1 MLTTPLHPNH
11 TKLGAQL
18 APFAG
23 WEMPIHYG
31 SQIEEHHQV
40 RRAAGLFDVSHM
52 MVADLAGSNCQA
64 MLQNLLAND
73 VGKLNQNGRALYSCM
88 LNHDG
93 GVIDDLIVYR
103 RAADQYRLVLNAGT
117 AESDLAWIDAQ
128 AGSYKVT
135 IKSRQDLAIL
145 ALQGP
150 TARQLMATLVSDPD
164 ALLALGKFRA
174 AEFDQFFIARTGYTG
189 EDGFE
194 IILPKQ
200 QVVAL
205 WEQLLALGAAPTG
218 LGARDT
224 LRLEAGLCLYG
235 QDLDQQHTPLQS
247 GLNWTIAW
255 QPEARDFIGR
265 TALTTAASSY
275 QGMFAGLLLEDKG
288 VLRSGMTLL
297 SNDQPIGIT
306 TSGGFAPT
314 LQRSIALARLSH
326 KPDDALFVDIRGKQ
340 KPVRIVTLPFARNGN
355 IMVDLQSAETES

>member
-11 TKLGAQL
+11 VELGAHM

-31 SQIEEHHQV
+31 SQIEEHLQV
-40 RRAAGLFDVSHM
+40 RQAAGLFDVSHM
-52 MVADLAGSNCQA
+52 VVADLEGSNCEA
-64 MLQNLLAND
+64 LLQNLLAND
-73 VGKLNQNGRALYSCM
+73 ISKLDQDGRALYSCM

-103 RAADQYRLVLNAGT
+103 LTTKQYRLVLNAGT
-117 AESDLAWIDAQ
+117 AESDLEWISAQ
-128 AGSYKVT
+128 SKNYDVAIT
-135 IKSRQDLAIL
+135 RRQDLAIL

-150 TARQLMATLVSDPD
+150 TARQMMAKLVTDPG
-164 ALLALGKFRA
+164 ALLALGRFWA

-200 QVVAL
+200 QIISL
-205 WEQLLALGAAPTG
+205 WDQLLALGAAPAG

-255 QPEARDFIGR
+255 QPESRDFIGR
-265 TALTTAASSY
+265 TALAAAAESL
-275 QGMFAGLLLEDKG
+275 QGTFVGLLLEDKG

-297 SNDQPIGIT
+297 SNNQPIGIT
-306 TSGGFAPT
+306 TSGGFSPT
-314 LQRSIALARLSH
+314 LQRSIALARLDSN
-326 KPDDALFVDIRGKQ
+326 PVDALSVDIRGKQ
-340 KPVRIVTLPFARNGN
+340 KPVRIVALPFARNGKV
-355 IMVDLQSAETES
+355 MVDL